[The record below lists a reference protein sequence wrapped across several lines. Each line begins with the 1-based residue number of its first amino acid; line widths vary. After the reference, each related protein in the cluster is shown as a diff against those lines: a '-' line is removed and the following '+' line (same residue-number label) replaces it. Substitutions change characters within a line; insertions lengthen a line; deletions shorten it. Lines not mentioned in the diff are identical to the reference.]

1 MFTII
6 GLMMVASLAAM
17 AIIGDDGDSPPEEEI
32 QQDVPE
38 PESDPEP
45 ESALEPEPELEPE
58 ERSEAQPLFTL
69 QTDPVT
75 GDTNVTVAPEAQGR
89 LMAFLDTGEI
99 NRFSDPCSSA
109 EYFGLTLVLVPED
122 VDFEAAAN
130 SFDWQAFR
138 DANQAAGITPDR
150 ADFFAAIG
158 VELVQQW
165 DLGERSFLEPFTW
178 EFLDDDDQI
187 RFVDGDRM
195 PEITANRDIEWFEL
209 TDDRE
214 LLYQMITNSVV
225 AEQVEGP
232 EGIVDPRTIV
242 ESFSQG
248 TDNAPDTVFLT
259 PDEGDVVMGSEFADV
274 IVHPQV
280 DTTAITII
288 GGAGEDTITA
298 GLNDTIITN
307 DDTDADLINIDTFP
321 GFAQRYDEV
330 PVIRA
335 GPEDVIDIDPINS
348 IVISY
353 EIDRGAGVTD
363 YVHHIIYTLG
373 FDVTPDQ
380 VMGPGGSLSLAQ
392 YYNAACMHLLAVVP
406 GGSVDLSDPA
416 NPIDTRVAPPQF
428 QGAGLGMYS
437 AVLQGE
443 TVTPSTV
450 FQPVPVG

>member
-1 MFTII
+1 MLAIV

-17 AIIGDDGDSPPEEEI
+17 AFVGDDGDTQPEADI
-32 QQDVPE
+32 QPDVPE
-38 PESDPEP
+38 PEPEP
-45 ESALEPEPELEPE
+45 EEPSEPE
-58 ERSEAQPLFTL
+58 PLFTL

-75 GDTNVTVAPEAQGR
+75 GDTDVTVAPEAQGR
-89 LMAFLDTGEI
+89 LMAFLDTSEI
-99 NRFSDPCSSA
+99 NRFTNGSCTA
-109 EYFGLTLVLVPED
+109 EYFGLTLVLVPEE

-138 DANQAAGITPDR
+138 QANIAAGITPDR
-150 ADFFAAIG
+150 GDLFAAIG

-165 DLGERSFLEPFTW
+165 DLGERSYLEPFTW

-187 RFVDGDRM
+187 RSVDSYRM

-209 TDDRE
+209 TAGRD
-214 LLYQMITNSVV
+214 LLFQMITNGV
-225 AEQVEGP
+225 AAERVEGP
-232 EGIVDPRTIV
+232 AGIVDPRTIV
-242 ESFSQG
+242 ETFSQG
-248 TDNAPDTVFLT
+248 TENAPDTVFLT

-307 DDTDADLINIDTFP
+307 DDTDADIVNIDTFP

-330 PVIRA
+330 PVIHA
-335 GPEDVIDIDPINS
+335 GPEDVIDIDPIDS

-363 YVHHIIYTLG
+363 YFHHIVYTQG

-380 VMGPGGSLSLAQ
+380 VMGPGGSISLAE
-392 YYNAACMHLLAVVP
+392 YYNGACMHLLAVVP
-406 GGSVDLSDPA
+406 GGSVDLSDPE

-428 QGAGLGMYS
+428 QGARLGMYS
-437 AVLQGE
+437 AVLQGD
-443 TVTPSTV
+443 TVTYSTV
-450 FQPVPVG
+450 FQPVTGA